1 MEPGSF
7 SIPAEV
13 FASAARVTTAYA
25 ILFSGVILWQGM
37 NKLRMTAKAFSKKEA
52 FDRYNDKRMLPYDR
66 TVGNFM
72 EWATPFLCLFWISM
86 IVTSGATAK
95 WGWVYVAARAFYPF
109 MAVTGKGIGTMGAK
123 APILLATVPGYV
135 ALVSCGVPIVKTLFL

>member
-52 FDRYNDKRMLPYDR
+52 FDR
-66 TVGNFM
+66 
-72 EWATPFLCLFWISM
+72 
-86 IVTSGATAK
+86 
-95 WGWVYVAARAFYPF
+95 
-109 MAVTGKGIGTMGAK
+109 
-123 APILLATVPGYV
+123 
-135 ALVSCGVPIVKTLFL
+135 